1 MEEEDEKPNN
11 LSCVD
16 VKAVLIGESG
26 VGKTSILK
34 QFTAHIFDPDCSASI
49 SSQFTSKILNIP
61 NESKAIR
68 FDLWD
73 TAGQEKYRSLAKIF
87 YKDARVVLFVYEVT
101 SKKSFENLKNYWYEQ
116 VNSNCSSNAVF
127 ALVANKSDLYKT
139 AEIEE
144 KEGIKWADEIGAIFQ
159 STSAMNNTGIDLL
172 FENIGKKIIN
182 PTFNYKEENE
192 ANKKLYDLKKQKE
205 KNEINKKEIDD
216 ENDIDNIPD
225 VKKIKID
232 INTSKK
238 KKKKRN
244 CC

>member
-1 MEEEDEKPNN
+1 MEEEEEKQNN
-11 LSCVD
+11 LSCID
-16 VKAVLIGESG
+16 VKAVLVGESG

-34 QFTAHIFDPDCSASI
+34 QFTTHIFDPDCQASI
-49 SSQFTSKILNIP
+49 SSQFTSKVITIP
-61 NESKAIR
+61 NESNGIR

-87 YKDARVVLFVYEVT
+87 YKDAKVVIFVYEVI
-101 SKKSFENLKNYWYEQ
+101 SKKSFENLKSYWYEQ
-116 VNSNCSSNAVF
+116 VKNNCSSNAVF
-127 ALVANKSDLYKT
+127 ALVANKSDLYNK

-144 KEGIKWADEIGAIFQ
+144 KDGIKWADEIGAIFQ
-159 STSAMNNTGIDLL
+159 STSAMNNTGIDSL

-182 PTFNYKEENE
+182 PNFNYKEENE
-192 ANKKLYDLKKQKE
+192 ADKKLYELKKQNE
-205 KNEINKKEIDD
+205 KNKKNKKEIDD

-238 KKKKRN
+238 KKKRK